1 MECPCVNTESDASM
15 KSTPIFARDVVKMS
29 SFSST
34 SSHDLYCILCTGAVL
49 HCEEPNYRISGGV
62 AMSIF

>member
-1 MECPCVNTESDASM
+1 MGCPRLNTESDASM
-15 KSTPIFARDVVKMS
+15 KSTPILIRDVVKIS

-34 SSHDLYCILCTGAVL
+34 SCNDLYCILCTGVDL

-62 AMSIF
+62 AMSVF